1 MPNVPSFL
9 GSEGRGSAEPLRKHE
24 LVRTKDIQDILF
36 NVDVRLAGFNARGDA
51 FVGFDDDI
59 ERFQR
64 LESPFVAWRDEL
76 EAAAAEEGV
85 ERDEHGMSA
94 REHAALERFH
104 REGGHANR
112 LPPEKIEHIM
122 RNGVVAFL
130 ELKVRDDL
138 RLTLGSVSALSHAP
152 WSTMEQRAKGE
163 HPLWPQ
169 YDWRSVTPVNAP
181 DAQVEA
187 DAKENLLIV
196 RSSVLPKI
204 AEEYVAQD
212 LRGPL
217 PAHLKDRDLRR
228 LGLAG
233 RGKFEIFSMAEGE
246 GQKDV
251 TFNIGTL
258 GIPGEKSLNR
268 KNVPSEAHN
277 AWMQEKGW
285 RPYADTIVPEDP
297 HHKAIYMYWK
307 LYRGKIAR
315 GLAEFTAPKGLL
327 TGKGYPASTLL
338 ASAHANAQRMRALIA
353 YGAHEPW

>member
-1 MPNVPSFL
+1 MPNVPSSPGF
-9 GSEGRGSAEPLRKHE
+9 EGRGSAEPLRKHE
-24 LVRTKDIQDILF
+24 LVSTKDITDILF
-36 NVDVRLAGFNARGDA
+36 NVDVRLAGWNPKGA

-76 EAAAAEEGV
+76 EDAVTEQGV
-85 ERDEHGMSA
+85 DRDEHGMSA
-94 REHAALERFH
+94 REYAALERFH
-104 REGGHANR
+104 REGGHASR
-112 LPPEKIEHIM
+112 LTPEKIEHIM

-138 RLTLGSVSALSHAP
+138 RLTLGSVCALSHAP
-152 WSTMEQRAKGE
+152 WSTMEQRAQGP

-187 DAKENLLIV
+187 DAKDNLLIV

-204 AEEYVAQD
+204 TEEHVAHELQ
-212 LRGPL
+212 GPL
-217 PAHLKDRDLRR
+217 PAQFKDRDLRR

-233 RGKFEIFSMAEGE
+233 RGKFEIFSIAEAH
-246 GQKDV
+246 GQKGV

-268 KNVPSEAHN
+268 PNLPSEAHN

-285 RPYADTIVPEDP
+285 RPYADTIVPESEE
-297 HHKAIYMYWK
+297 HKAIYMYWK
-307 LYRGKIAR
+307 LYRGKIAN
-315 GLAEFTAPKGLL
+315 GLTEFTAPKGLL
-327 TGKGYPASTLL
+327 TGKGYPASRLM
-338 ASAHANAQRMRALIA
+338 ASAQQSAEQVRWMIEH
-353 YGAHEPW
+353 GAHGPW